1 MWDELCCVVV
11 VFHTPTITTTFQS
24 LKHQTTKIRKNL
36 KTLTPQGFAGIRYT
50 NPTNPQQRM
59 EAMQR
64 VSVNGGWVDFR
75 EPEDVPER
83 LRRRVTTMAG
93 KAANI
98 ANRMNA
104 EGLDESETL
113 SIEEDDLRFL
123 LEFNDAVAICLV
135 MGWSWTEIPV
145 TSDGLLDLPASAYD
159 HVVRHGQAQVSR
171 LLPNFGVDPDP
182 KVTTDNSS
190 ESATL

>member
-1 MWDELCCVVV
+1 M
-11 VFHTPTITTTFQS
+11 
-24 LKHQTTKIRKNL
+24 
-36 KTLTPQGFAGIRYT
+36 G
-50 NPTNPQQRM
+50 
-59 EAMQR
+59 MQR

-98 ANRMNA
+98 AGRLNTENT
-104 EGLDESETL
+104 EEETL
-113 SIEEDDLRFL
+113 SIEEDDLKFL

-135 MGWSWTEIPV
+135 MGWSWSEVQV
-145 TSDGLLDLPASAYD
+145 TTDGLLDLPASAYD
-159 HVVRHGQAQVSR
+159 SIVRHGQSQVSR

-182 KVTTDNSS
+182 KVITDNS
-190 ESATL
+190 LG